1 MKRIKEAA
9 VLKKADPI
17 IYFFSLGHLCVD
29 WAQGAIPALL
39 PYFIQQYGLSY
50 QQAASLIFANVLLS
64 SLLQPAFGYYSDK
77 MSLPWF
83 IPLGPVFCGLS
94 ITLIGFSSSYEALFA
109 AAMLCGVGS
118 ALFHP
123 EAALLTGRVAGE
135 RKGQALST
143 FSVGGNAG
151 FAVGPI
157 VAGFCAYTL
166 SIHSLLLFGIVNA
179 GAALVIARHLPE
191 ALARADRG
199 ALPGKVGSGGTRQRN
214 DWRSFGRLSVT
225 ILARSLGFTLCN
237 TFIPL
242 FWINVL
248 AATPRQGTVA
258 LSALFVMGA
267 VFTYIGGLAA
277 DRLGFVPVL
286 RASFL
291 VMIPAMFFLFHSTS
305 LPTACLLLVPAA
317 VAIFLPYSPIVVLGQ
332 KYLGKNAGFAS
343 GITLG
348 LSTTIGGVF
357 APIVGWAAD
366 QWGLAAALQI
376 LWIAGAAGTVAA
388 FLLKEPGER
397 GSAFGG
403 YTTSRK

>member
-1 MKRIKEAA
+1 MKKTGPA
-9 VLKKADPI
+9 
-17 IYFFSLGHLCVD
+17 IYFFALGHFCVD

-39 PYFIQQYGLSY
+39 PYFIQHYGLSY
-50 QQAASLIFANVLLS
+50 QEAASLVVANVLLS
-64 SLLQPAFGYYSDK
+64 SLLQPVFGYYSDK
-77 MSLPWF
+77 VSLPWF

-94 ITLIGFSSSYEALFA
+94 ISLIGFSSSYGAIFT

-123 EAALLTGRVAGE
+123 EAALLAGRIASG
-135 RKGQALST
+135 RKGRALST
-143 FSVGGNAG
+143 FAVGGNAG

-179 GAALVIARHLPE
+179 LAAILIAHHLPDTIAR
-191 ALARADRG
+191 ASRATQP
-199 ALPGKVGSGGTRQRN
+199 AKVGGASLRQRN
-214 DWRSFGRLSVT
+214 DWRSFGKLSVT
-225 ILARSLGFTLCN
+225 ILARSLGFTLSN

-242 FWINVL
+242 FWISVL

-267 VFTYIGGLAA
+267 VFTYIGGLIA
-277 DRLGFVPVL
+277 DRIGFVPVL

-291 VMIPAMFFLFHSTS
+291 VMIPAMFCLFHSTS
-305 LPTACLLLVPAA
+305 LTTASLLLVPAA

-348 LSTTIGGVF
+348 LSTTIGGLF

-366 QWGLAAALQI
+366 HWGLSNALQI
-376 LWIAGAAGTVAA
+376 LWIAGAAGAIAA
-388 FLLKEPGER
+388 FLLKEPREN
-397 GSAFGG
+397 
-403 YTTSRK
+403 